1 MSQSSSSA
9 LPDVL
14 ARRLM
19 QEQELQQVI
28 VDELMRRKLLERSA
42 TDSHKFILDPR
53 HNTHVKRPLHSV
65 FNGIIG
71 KSVGYQVDSQR
82 GSVQTEKRDSLTLS
96 NLKVSSL
103 KTSHRHIKV
112 NSKDKLRRERLQDI
126 LLEEQLEQSI
136 SSASVSCDKKQISP
150 RKERENLNIIMAP
163 RRHVLRLNLGAL
175 MTSPATEQHRLIS
188 PRGSFTE
195 RCHGDASH
203 FGVAFASA
211 RNTRFDQPPSILDL
225 KPSIQVTVESDSKQR
240 HEIKEAP
247 ISHESTLGAGTR
259 QCDNI
264 SLAKFPVGIKR
275 YSQRSKALFSPDTPR
290 ICGSSVPS
298 TFLRKVHSLR
308 SILTNPVSCHV
319 PNAPDPPFM
328 RSHSLVQSTF
338 CNQECLGDVQDWNV
352 LISKYPSQISKPK
365 LKT

>member
-28 VDELMRRKLLERSA
+28 VDELMRRKLLESST
-42 TDSHKFILDPR
+42 TDSHKFVLDPR

-65 FNGIIG
+65 FTGIIG
-71 KSVGYQVDSQR
+71 KSVGQPVHSER
-82 GSVQTEKRDSLTLS
+82 GSVQTEKRGSLTLS
-96 NLKVSSL
+96 NVKVSSM
-103 KTSHRHIKV
+103 KTSQRHIKV

-136 SSASVSCDKKQISP
+136 SLTSVSCDKKQISP
-150 RKERENLNIIMAP
+150 RKERENLNSIMAP

-195 RCHGDASH
+195 RCNGDASH

-211 RNTRFDQPPSILDL
+211 RSTKLEQSPSILDL
-225 KPSIQVTVESDSKQR
+225 KPSIQMNVESDSKQGQK
-240 HEIKEAP
+240 ITEARF
-247 ISHESTLGAGTR
+247 SHQSTLVAGTR
-259 QCDNI
+259 QCDNT
-264 SLAKFPVGIKR
+264 SLAKFPVEIKR
-275 YSQRSKALFSPDTPR
+275 DSQRSKAIFVPDTPR

-308 SILTNPVSCHV
+308 SILTKPMSCHV

-328 RSHSLVQSTF
+328 HSHSHVPSTF
-338 CNQECLGDVQDWNV
+338 CHQDSLGNVQDWSV
-352 LISKYPSQISKPK
+352 LISKYPSQILKPK
-365 LKT
+365 LET